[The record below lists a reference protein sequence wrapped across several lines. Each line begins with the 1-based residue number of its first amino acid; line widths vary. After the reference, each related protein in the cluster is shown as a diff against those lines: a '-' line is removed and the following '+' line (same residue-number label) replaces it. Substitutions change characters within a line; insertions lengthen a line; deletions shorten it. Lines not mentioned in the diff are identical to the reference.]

1 MTTLPPT
8 SNPLRAGVLEDL
20 SVDPCVLVIFG
31 ASGDLTGRKLLPGV
45 YALAKNR
52 MLPSAFG
59 LVGFA
64 RRPMSDDEL
73 RAKMRGAVDKY
84 ARQKPVDDLVWDD
97 LARGMRYVQ
106 GAFDDA
112 AAYEK
117 LRVTLD
123 ELDRQR
129 GTRGGRTF
137 YLAVPPDAVRTIVEN
152 LVRAGLCPPPGTGS
166 APYAR
171 VIVEKPFGVDLASAK
186 QLNRDLLGL
195 LDERQVFRI
204 DHYLGKE
211 TVQNLLVLRFG
222 NTIFEPIWNRNHVSH
237 VELTVAEHIGMEG
250 RGKFY
255 EQTGLMRDIVQN
267 HALQLLSL
275 VAMEAPVAWDADAVR
290 DEKVKALRAL
300 RPIRTVEEVQRHAV
314 RGQYDGGVVRGDA
327 VPGYREEPD
336 VAKDSSVETYVAIA
350 ARVDNWRWADV
361 PFYLRTGKRLPKRST
376 EIAIQFKRAP
386 HLLFRDIAD
395 VSALEPNVLTMRIQ
409 PNEGIALKFQT
420 KVPGA
425 PIRIRPVNMD
435 FLYGASFLVE
445 APSAYETLLLDA
457 LRGESTLFTRSD
469 EVEAAWRIMSD
480 IREGWE
486 EIPAPVFPNYE
497 AGTWGPEDAFH
508 LIEKDGRQWRRL

>member
-1 MTTLPPT
+1 MTTLSPP

-64 RRPMSDDEL
+64 RRPMTDREL
-73 RAKMRGAVDKY
+73 CAKMRGAVDKY

-275 VAMEAPVAWDADAVR
+275 VAMEAPVAWTPTPCATRRSRRCARCARSGRWKRCSATRCAASTTPAWCAATRCRVIAKSPTWR
-290 DEKVKALRAL
+290 KTARS
-300 RPIRTVEEVQRHAV
+300 RPMWQSP
-314 RGQYDGGVVRGDA
+314 
-327 VPGYREEPD
+327 PGW
-336 VAKDSSVETYVAIA
+336 T
-350 ARVDNWRWADV
+350 
-361 PFYLRTGKRLPKRST
+361 TGAGPTCRST
-376 EIAIQFKRAP
+376 CAP
-386 HLLFRDIAD
+386 A
-395 VSALEPNVLTMRIQ
+395 SAW
-409 PNEGIALKFQT
+409 
-420 KVPGA
+420 
-425 PIRIRPVNMD
+425 
-435 FLYGASFLVE
+435 AS
-445 APSAYETLLLDA
+445 A
-457 LRGESTLFTRSD
+457 
-469 EVEAAWRIMSD
+469 
-480 IREGWE
+480 
-486 EIPAPVFPNYE
+486 
-497 AGTWGPEDAFH
+497 
-508 LIEKDGRQWRRL
+508 

>member
-1 MTTLPPT
+1 MATLPPPE
-8 SNPLRAGVLEDL
+8 NPLRAGVLEDL

-31 ASGDLTGRKLLPGV
+31 ASGDLTGRKLVPGV

-52 MLPSAFG
+52 MLPSAFA

-64 RRPMSDDEL
+64 RRPMSDDDL
-73 RAKMRGAVDKY
+73 REKMRGAVDKY
-84 ARQKPVDDLVWDD
+84 ARQKPVDALVWDD

-106 GAFDDA
+106 GAFDDP
-112 AAYEK
+112 AAYQK
-117 LRVTLD
+117 LKLTLE
-123 ELDRQR
+123 ELDRER

-137 YLAVPPDAVRTIVEN
+137 YLAVPPDAVRGIVQN
-152 LVRAGLCPPPGTGS
+152 LVNAGLCPPPGSDG

-222 NTIFEPIWNRNHVSH
+222 NTIFEPLWNRNHVSH

-275 VAMEAPVAWDADAVR
+275 TAMEAPVAWDADAVR

-300 RPIRTVEEVQRHAV
+300 RPIRSVEEVRRFAV
-314 RGQYDGGVVRGDA
+314 RGQYAAGVVRGDA
-327 VPGYREEPD
+327 VPAYREEPD
-336 VAKDSSVETYVAIA
+336 VAKASEVETYVAIE

-361 PFYLRTGKRLPKRST
+361 PFYLRAGKRLGKRVT
-376 EIAIQFKRAP
+376 EIVLHFKPLP
-386 HLLFRDIAD
+386 HPLFDT
-395 VSALEPNVLTMRIQ
+395 SALSLRQPNSLVLRIQ
-409 PNEGIALKFQT
+409 PDEGIALRFASKI
-420 KVPGA
+420 PGQGVA
-425 PIRIRPVNMD
+425 MRDVAMD
-435 FLYGASFLVE
+435 FRYGTAFGHESPE
-445 APSAYETLLLDA
+445 AYERLLLDA
-457 LRGESTLFTRSD
+457 MRGDATLFTRHD
-469 EVEAAWRIMSD
+469 EVEAQWSFVDPILGTWRAN
-480 IREGWE
+480 E
-486 EIPAPVFPNYE
+486 APLTSYE
-497 AGTWGPEDAFH
+497 AGGWGPAESDAMLAH
-508 LIEKDGRQWRRL
+508 SSHRWSKP